1 MQDSKIAIVTGGSR
15 GIGAAIARRLAD
27 DGMRT
32 VVNFSGDA
40 GAADDVVR
48 DIRAAGGEALAV
60 KADISDASAVS
71 ALFQAARDAFGGVDI
86 LVNNA
91 GILSLSPIAEADDSQ
106 FDRQIAVNLK
116 GAFNTMRE
124 AARQLRDGGRI
135 ITLSSSVIGLA
146 LPSYGLYAATKAG
159 VEAMTGVLAKELGAR
174 GITVNAVA
182 PGPTAT
188 DLFLDG
194 KSPETVARMAGLA
207 PLGRLGEPRDIAAVV
222 AFLAGPGGGWINGQ
236 TLRANGGMV

>member
-48 DIRAAGGEALAV
+48 DIRAAGGKALAV